1 MVRNLIRYLN
11 FHNSEFQVVD
21 PWGTV
26 IAQCSEGT
34 DVAIA
39 HIDTSYIQQVRSSM
53 PVWQHRRNDLY
64 AAMSPLKTAVK
75 SEEIDDNATYRFG
88 STTVHGST
96 VFYKTNKSLAFTNK
110 KCAVPGRILQ
120 YVALLIGVVIVA
132 IIILLQSALQP

>member
-1 MVRNLIRYLN
+1 MIMSVIWHLN

-34 DVAIA
+34 GIAIA

-64 AAMSPLKTAVK
+64 AEMSPLKTAVK
-75 SEEIDDNATYRFG
+75 SKEIDANTTYKFG
-88 STTVHGST
+88 SATVHSST
-96 VFYKTNKSLAFTNK
+96 VFYKTSKSLAFTNK
-110 KCAVPGRILQ
+110 KCAVPGRIL
-120 YVALLIGVVIVA
+120 
-132 IIILLQSALQP
+132 